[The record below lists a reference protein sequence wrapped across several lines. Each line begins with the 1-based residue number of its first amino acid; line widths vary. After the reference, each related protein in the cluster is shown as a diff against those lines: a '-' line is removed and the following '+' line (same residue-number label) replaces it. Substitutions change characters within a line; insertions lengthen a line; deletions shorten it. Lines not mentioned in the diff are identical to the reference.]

1 MIYDK
6 FKKQRDTKLT
16 NEQAVLNYLNKE
28 PKRFKDLIN
37 ETGISAMGLT
47 NILKRLLSEGKI
59 ERTLH
64 KDKEAYSLT
73 KKGQDYLKGM
83 WMILYEIYEMQNRKT
98 NYESNYFSENDIKY
112 SLLRDIESP
121 QINYRNFI
129 DLVFSEYRELILKS
143 IKEKY
148 IKENEDNTYSLINK
162 EELKG
167 KHIITF
173 EIDFD
178 LIRKNIEDSL
188 TSVSMDSKAESEIF
202 TPIKD
207 AIKED
212 KRNLYRHILLKE
224 ERKPILEQESDR
236 EDDPQ

>member
-1 MIYDK
+1 MIYNK

-28 PKRFKDLIN
+28 PKRFKEIRE
-37 ETGISAMGLT
+37 ETKISAMGLT

-73 KKGQDYLKGM
+73 KKGMDYLKGM

-98 NYESNYFSENDIKY
+98 SYNSNYFFENDIKWS
-112 SLLRDIESP
+112 SLIEAESP
-121 QINYRNFI
+121 QINYRDFI
-129 DLVFSEYRELILKS
+129 NTVSSEYRELILKS

-148 IKENEDNTYSLINK
+148 IKENEDKTYSLINK

-167 KHIITF
+167 KHIIAF
-173 EIDFD
+173 EVDFD
-178 LIRKNIEDSL
+178 LIRKNLEDSL
-188 TSVSMDSKAESEIF
+188 KSDKEFDTSL
-202 TPIKD
+202 KD
-207 AIKED
+207 YKEGISVIKED

-236 EDDPQ
+236 EDDSQ

>member
-1 MIYDK
+1 MSKQNLELILETLNERPKK
-6 FKKQRDTKLT
+6 FREIAIETKLHDMSV
-16 NEQAVLNYLNKE
+16 NREIKHLLENKIIKKVIYE
-28 PKRFKDLIN
+28 N
-37 ETGISAMGLT
+37 
-47 NILKRLLSEGKI
+47 
-59 ERTLH
+59 H
-64 KDKEAYSLT
+64 EAYQLT

-167 KHIITF
+167 KHIIAF

-178 LIRKNIEDSL
+178 LIR
-188 TSVSMDSKAESEIF
+188 T
-202 TPIKD
+202 
-207 AIKED
+207 
-212 KRNLYRHILLKE
+212 
-224 ERKPILEQESDR
+224 
-236 EDDPQ
+236 

>member
-1 MIYDK
+1 MTYEK
-6 FKKQRDTKLT
+6 FRIQKERKLT

-28 PKRFKDLIN
+28 PKRFKEIRE
-37 ETGISAMGLT
+37 ETRISAMGLT

-73 KKGQDYLKGM
+73 KKGEDYLKEM
-83 WMILYEIYEMQNRKT
+83 LMILYEIYEMQNRNPNNKP
-98 NYESNYFSENDIKY
+98 NYDSNYFSENDIKY

-129 DLVFSEYRELILKS
+129 DLVFSEYRKLILLE
-143 IKEKY
+143 IKRNF
-148 IKENEDNTYSLINK
+148 IKENADKTYSISDPEKLR
-162 EELKG
+162 G
-167 KHIITF
+167 KHIIAF

-178 LIRKNIEDSL
+178 LIRKNIEDAL
-188 TSVSMDSKAESEIF
+188 TSVSINNKAESGIF
-202 TPIKD
+202 ISIKD

-212 KRNLYRHILLKE
+212 KRNLYRNILFK
-224 ERKPILEQESDR
+224 
-236 EDDPQ
+236 EDDSQ

>member
-1 MIYDK
+1 MKPNEFIKNRRTEQILKTLNERPKK
-6 FKKQRDTKLT
+6 FREIAIETKLHDMT
-16 NEQAVLNYLNKE
+16 VSREIKHLLENKIIKKVIYE
-28 PKRFKDLIN
+28 N
-37 ETGISAMGLT
+37 
-47 NILKRLLSEGKI
+47 
-59 ERTLH
+59 H
-64 KDKEAYSLT
+64 EAYQLT